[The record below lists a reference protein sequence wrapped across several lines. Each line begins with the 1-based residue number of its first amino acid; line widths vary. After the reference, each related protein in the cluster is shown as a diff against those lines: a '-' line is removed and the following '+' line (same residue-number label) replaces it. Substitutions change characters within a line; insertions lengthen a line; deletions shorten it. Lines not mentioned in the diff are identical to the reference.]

1 MLKAKTKQT
10 ENKYKNFFC
19 ARDFMACQWM
29 GGRMAGQ
36 KVQKG
41 QKGEE
46 KRAEQQEERT
56 TKHSKMK

>member
-19 ARDFMACQWM
+19 ARDLMACQWM
-29 GGRMAGQ
+29 GGQ

-41 QKGEE
+41 HKGEE